1 MILISGNFDMDFLL
15 SDKQIMNMWMRT
27 ILFIRGESEFLTNL
41 FKKSITDVWLATMG
55 LKAEIL
61 SEEDKVDL
69 HSESIGS
76 DSKIDAILIL
86 HTPFNPGGISLR
98 KINISVFQYH
108 FTAQTHVGCCSLL
121 TRKK

>member
-1 MILISGNFDMDFLL
+1 
-15 SDKQIMNMWMRT
+15 
-27 ILFIRGESEFLTNL
+27 
-41 FKKSITDVWLATMG
+41 MG

-86 HTPFNPGGISLR
+86 HTPFNSGGISLR

-108 FTAQTHVGCCSLL
+108 FTAQTHVECCSLL